1 MENIPNFTEQ
11 ELEEIENKKA
21 RVAKLGYSQIY
32 QKLVSSIN
40 EDQALGIVELMRSGS
55 EKDKEVFADFLVEHY
70 LDQELLK

>member
-1 MENIPNFTEQ
+1 MENVPNFTEQ

-32 QKLVSSIN
+32 QKLVNSIN
-40 EDQALGIVELMRSGS
+40 EDQAMGIVELMRSGS
-55 EKDKEVFADFLVEHY
+55 DKDKEVFADFLVEHY